1 MAEVPVITVDG
12 PSGTGKGT
20 VCSILATSLGWHLL
34 DSGSLYRVLAL
45 SAISAGVGFDDEV
58 SLEGLVTSMALSFET
73 SGKGLPVRIFLNKQD
88 VSEDI
93 RTESC
98 GNAASLVAALPGVR
112 QALLQ
117 RQRAFKQAPG
127 LVDDGRDMG
136 TIVFP
141 SAKLKIF
148 LTASPEERA
157 SRRYK
162 QLKEKGISVNLRDLS
177 ADIVERDR
185 RDKER
190 AASPL
195 KPADDAVII
204 DTTDIQIEQVMSQIS
219 VLVEQRFGRRAN
231 FSH

>member
-1 MAEVPVITVDG
+1 MIKVPVITVDG

-20 VCSILATSLGWHLL
+20 VCSILATDLKWHLL

-45 SAISAGVGFDDEV
+45 SAIRGKLDFDDEAG
-58 SLEGLVTSMALSFET
+58 LIALVTTLDLHFES
-73 SGKGLPVRIFLNKQD
+73 SGKGLPIKIFLNKQE
-88 VSEDI
+88 VSDEI

-112 QALLQ
+112 KALLE
-117 RQRAFKQAPG
+117 RQRAFMQLPG
-127 LVDDGRDMG
+127 LVADGRDMG

-141 SAKLKIF
+141 NAELKIF
-148 LTASPEERA
+148 LTASSKERA

-190 AASPL
+190 VASPL

-204 DTTDIQIEQVMSQIS
+204 DTTGIQIEQVMSQIIA
-219 VLVEQRFGRRAN
+219 LVEERFTRRTN
-231 FSH
+231 FTH

>member
-1 MAEVPVITVDG
+1 MTEVPVITVDG

-20 VCSILATSLGWHLL
+20 VCSILATKLRWHLL

-45 SAISAGVGFDDEV
+45 SAIKADVGFDDESALVALV
-58 SLEGLVTSMALSFET
+58 SSMTLSFAT
-73 SGKGLPVRIFLNKQD
+73 SEENNLVRIFLNKQD
-88 VSEDI
+88 VSDDI
-93 RTESC
+93 RSESC

-112 QALLQ
+112 QALLE
-117 RQRAFKQAPG
+117 RQRAFMQPPG
-127 LVDDGRDMG
+127 LVADGRDMG

-141 SAKLKIF
+141 AAELKIF
-148 LTASPEERA
+148 LTASAEERA

-195 KPADDAVII
+195 KPADDAVTI
-204 DTTDIQIEQVMSQIS
+204 DTTEIQIEQVMSQIS
-219 VLVEQRFGRRAN
+219 ALVEQRFPGSAD
-231 FSH
+231 FTH